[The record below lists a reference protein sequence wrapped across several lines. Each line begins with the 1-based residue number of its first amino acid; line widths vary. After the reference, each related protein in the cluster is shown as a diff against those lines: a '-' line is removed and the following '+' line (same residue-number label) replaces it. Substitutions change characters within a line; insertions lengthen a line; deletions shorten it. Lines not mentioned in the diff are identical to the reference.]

1 MPGETGVDIMR
12 YLARIT
18 AVSITVISFVA
29 VSLLQ
34 TKVTHGAKLQSIT
47 KLAESA
53 NLTQD
58 GASRGIGREAFIGEW
73 RVKCAEKT
81 YRNGTVLNSSE
92 DSDESLI
99 VVESDKDG
107 SYRLY
112 KFPNGFGEAFPR
124 LRKAASNQY
133 TGQDTVNGIA
143 TVVRQEVGIQ
153 NEKIAIKQTT
163 IDAPTNKTE
172 IDMSCEGSRVQ
183 TTLRFPAEMSENAHC
198 QTDPTNGPRPE
209 TKIASQYKA
218 VLPYS
223 DGLAAVALVPAG
235 DSSLKWGFIDK
246 SGKVVI
252 PLIYDVVTYFHDG
265 LAVVGKAYGRGRN
278 LKWGV
283 IETLGPQVTPN
294 VHYDAAKILGE
305 GFAAVGYARP
315 DRKGLKWNL
324 INRENTTIRYGFD
337 DFGCFVNGRAR
348 ASYTE
353 GGVVRRGF
361 INKVGDFVASEK

>member
-1 MPGETGVDIMR
+1 MR
-12 YLARIT
+12 YLARLT
-18 AVSITVISFVA
+18 AVSITTISFVA

-34 TKVTHGAKLQSIT
+34 ASETHGAKLQAIT
-47 KLAESA
+47 KLSESA
-53 NLTQD
+53 NLKLD
-58 GASRGIGREAFIGEW
+58 GASRGVDRETFNGEW
-73 RVKCAEKT
+73 RVRCAEKS
-81 YRNGTVLNSSE
+81 YKNGALLNSSQ

-99 VVESDKDG
+99 VVETDNDG

-124 LRKAASNQY
+124 LRKVASNQY
-133 TGQDTVNGIA
+133 TGQDTVNGIV
-143 TVVRQEVGIQ
+143 TVVKQEVDIQ
-153 NEKIAIKQTT
+153 REKIAFRQST

-172 IDMSCEGSRVQ
+172 AEISCEGSRAQ
-183 TTLRFPAEMSENAHC
+183 TTLRFPTSMSENPNC
-198 QTDPTNGPRPE
+198 QTDPTNGERPDP
-209 TKIASQYKA
+209 KITSQYKT
-218 VLPYS
+218 VLPLS
-223 DGLAAVALVPAG
+223 DGLAAVANAPTG

-252 PLIYDVVTYFHDG
+252 PLIYDVVTFFHDG

-305 GFAAVGYARP
+305 GFATVGYARP
-315 DRKGLKWNL
+315 HRKGLKWNL
-324 INRENTTIRYGFD
+324 INRENTMILHGFD
-337 DFGCFVNGRAR
+337 DFGCFINGRAS

-353 GGVVRRGF
+353 GGVVRKGY
-361 INKVGDFVASEK
+361 INKVGDFVASDK

>member
-1 MPGETGVDIMR
+1 MR
-12 YLARIT
+12 YRARIT
-18 AVSITVISFVA
+18 IASVTAISFA
-29 VSLLQ
+29 VCSLFQ
-34 TKVTHGAKLQSIT
+34 GSVTYGAKQSPKSNVT
-47 KLAESA
+47 TRYGGSLESDQEV
-53 NLTQD
+53 LK
-58 GASRGIGREAFIGEW
+58 GEW
-73 RVKCAEKT
+73 GVRCAEKT
-81 YRNGTVLNSSE
+81 YRNGTLLRSSQ

-99 VVESDKDG
+99 VIETDKDG
-107 SYRLY
+107 SYQLY

-124 LRKAASNQY
+124 LRRAASNQY

-143 TVVRQEVGIQ
+143 TLVKQEVEIQ

-172 IDMSCEGSRVQ
+172 IDIACEGSRVQ
-183 TTLRFPAEMSENAHC
+183 TTLRFPTSMSENSNC
-198 QTDPTNGPRPE
+198 QTDPTNGERPD

-218 VLPYS
+218 VLPFS
-223 DGLAAVALVPAG
+223 EGLAAVAHVPAG
-235 DSSLKWGFIDK
+235 DSTLKWGFIDK

-252 PLIYDVVTYFHDG
+252 PLIYDVVTFFHDG
-265 LAVVGKAYGRGRN
+265 LAVVGKSYGRGRN

-294 VHYDAAKILGE
+294 VHYDAAKILGG

-315 DRKGLKWNL
+315 HRKGLKWNL
-324 INRENTTIRYGFD
+324 INRENTTILHGFD

-353 GGVVRRGF
+353 GGVVRKGF
-361 INKVGDFVASEK
+361 VNKVGDFVASDK

>member
-1 MPGETGVDIMR
+1 MQ
-12 YLARIT
+12 YSARIIAVLIT
-18 AVSITVISFVA
+18 AISFVA
-29 VSLLQ
+29 ASLLQ
-34 TKVTHGAKLQSIT
+34 TSVTHGAKLQSIT
-47 KLAESA
+47 KLSESA

-58 GASRGIGREAFIGEW
+58 GARRGIDRERFNGEW
-73 RVKCAEKT
+73 RVRCAEKT
-81 YRNGTVLNSSE
+81 YKNGALLNSSQ

-99 VVESDKDG
+99 VVETDKDG

-124 LRKAASNQY
+124 LRRVASNQY

-143 TVVRQEVGIQ
+143 TLVKQEVDIQ

-172 IDMSCEGSRVQ
+172 IDISCEGSRVQ
-183 TTLRFPAEMSENAHC
+183 TTLRFPTAMSENSNC
-198 QTDPTNGPRPE
+198 QTDPTNGERPD
-209 TKIASQYKA
+209 TKIASQYKV
-218 VLPYS
+218 VLPFS
-223 DGLAAVALVPAG
+223 EGLAAVAHVPAG

-246 SGKVVI
+246 RGKVVI
-252 PLIYDVVTYFHDG
+252 PLIYDVVTFFHDG
-265 LAVVGKAYGRGRN
+265 LAVVGKSYGRGRN

-294 VHYDAAKILGE
+294 VHYDAAKILGG

-315 DRKGLKWNL
+315 HRKGLKWNL
-324 INRENTTIRYGFD
+324 INRENTTILHGFD

-348 ASYTE
+348 ASYTD
-353 GGVVRRGF
+353 GGIARKGF
-361 INKVGDFVASEK
+361 INNVGDFVASDK